1 MSEDK
6 TEKTQSTRKISQTP
20 TPDVRQAC
28 GAEDVPPDSASV
40 VEPQKAATAND
51 TAGEAVEQAPG
62 DAADTVEQLE
72 QESKTE
78 TETEALHRQRDEI
91 ESRFLRV
98 SADYQNYV
106 RRAQQNI
113 STAREQLLIDV
124 AKSLVTVL
132 DHFDR
137 ALEVDPEK
145 TSSSDLLAGMQIV
158 RDELLKTLEVHG
170 VRRLEAKRGDEF
182 DPTRHEGLMRQVVKG
197 IAPDH
202 VARQLQ
208 PGYTLGE
215 KTLRPAQV
223 SLTE

>member
-1 MSEDK
+1 MSQDK
-6 TEKTQSTRKISQTP
+6 NEKTSRTNT
-20 TPDVRQAC
+20 TDARQAGEP
-28 GAEDVPPDSASV
+28 GAPADPAGV
-40 VEPQKAATAND
+40 VKPQADTQNGQAARTNE
-51 TAGEAVEQAPG
+51 TAGEVVEHAAG
-62 DAADTVEQLE
+62 DPAETVEQPE
-72 QESKTE
+72 KESEGE
-78 TETEALHRQRDEI
+78 TETEAIQRKRDEL
-91 ESRFLRV
+91 ETRFLRV

-113 STAREQLLIDV
+113 ATAREQLLIDV

-158 RDELLKTLEVHG
+158 RDELLKTLEGYG
-170 VRRLEAKRGDEF
+170 VRRLEAKQGDEF
-182 DPTRHEGLMRQVVKG
+182 DPTRHEGLMRQVVEG
-197 IAPDH
+197 IEPDH